1 VQTTK
6 LISLVIPIVL
16 SGCISA
22 PVVLT
27 GIGAASVATNE
38 ATGRTIADNTVSAVS
53 GQDCRISRAFR
64 DQAVCQDQNIVEFKI
79 TNTTTRP
86 STVEE
91 IQARYR

>member
-6 LISLVIPIVL
+6 LISPIVFVAL
-16 SGCISA
+16 SGCIAA

-38 ATGRTIADNTVSAVS
+38 ATGRTIADHTVSSVS
-53 GQDCRISRAFR
+53 GQDCRISRAFQ
-64 DQAVCQDQNIVEFKI
+64 DQAVCQDHYIVEVKI
-79 TNTTTRP
+79 TNTGTTP